1 MAELGASSIPSAFP
15 ISQIQNAFTDDGE
28 VRDTP
33 YDEWAVKF
41 LDEYEWY
48 ANALKAARQREACEN
63 EIPVQQAMCRG

>member
-15 ISQIQNAFTDDGE
+15 ISQIHKAFDDDGN

-33 YDEWAVKF
+33 YDEWIVKF

-48 ANALKAARQREACEN
+48 ANALKAARHEEACKN